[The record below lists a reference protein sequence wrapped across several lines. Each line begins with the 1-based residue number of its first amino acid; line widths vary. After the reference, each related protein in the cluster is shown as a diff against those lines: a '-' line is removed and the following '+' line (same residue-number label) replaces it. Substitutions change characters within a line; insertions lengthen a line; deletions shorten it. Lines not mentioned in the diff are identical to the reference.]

1 MVGPDCLKILRI
13 LNKQEVEYIRQMKK
27 TTGEE
32 RTFNINGVLV
42 VRESKRRIIE
52 DLVSESQPK
61 KSRFSWLKKF
71 WLF

>member
-32 RTFNINGVLV
+32 RIVNINGVLFFM
-42 VRESKRRIIE
+42 ESKSLIIE
-52 DLVSESQPK
+52 VLVS
-61 KSRFSWLKKF
+61 
-71 WLF
+71 